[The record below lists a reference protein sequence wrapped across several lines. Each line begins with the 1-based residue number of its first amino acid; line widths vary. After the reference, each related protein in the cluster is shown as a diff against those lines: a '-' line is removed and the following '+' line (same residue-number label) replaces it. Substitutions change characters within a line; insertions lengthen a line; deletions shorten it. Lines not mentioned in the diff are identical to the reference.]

1 MSVTRVNI
9 IENDLTSAAF
19 LKRLN
24 QIAVPELK
32 KAKKDGLKNWSIIQT
47 DSKTILITNWVN
59 KTKANKFARAMAPRV
74 AEARAETGSQ
84 SWIYMGQVKASG

>member
-1 MSVTRVNI
+1 MIVTRVNI

-24 QIAVPELK
+24 QMVVPELK

-47 DSKTILITNWVN
+47 DNKTILITNWFN
-59 KTKANKFARAMAPRV
+59 KIKANKFARAMAPRV
-74 AEARAETGSQ
+74 AGA
-84 SWIYMGQVKASG
+84 

>member
-1 MSVTRVNI
+1 MSVTRVNN

-24 QIAVPELK
+24 QMAVPELK
-32 KAKKDGLKNWSIIQT
+32 KAKRDGLNNWSIVQT
-47 DSKTILITNWVN
+47 DDKTILITNWVS
-59 KTKANKFARAMAPRV
+59 KSKANKFAKAMAPRV